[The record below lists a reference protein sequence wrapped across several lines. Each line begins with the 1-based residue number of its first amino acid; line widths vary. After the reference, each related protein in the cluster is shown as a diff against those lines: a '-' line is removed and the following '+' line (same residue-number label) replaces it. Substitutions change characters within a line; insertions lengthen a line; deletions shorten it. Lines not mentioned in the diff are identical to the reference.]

1 MKSLIISENDA
12 GQRLDKFLTKAF
24 PNMPKSMMYKA
35 IRTKNIKLNRKRCE
49 ISTRLC
55 RGDQLDIYLNDDV
68 FAPPPPGERFPF
80 LKASRSLDVVY
91 EDSQILIA
99 DKKPGLIVHSDDK
112 SFGDTLIDRIQRHL
126 YEAGEYDPA
135 AEQSFAPALVNRID
149 RNTGGL
155 VLAAKTAEALRLL
168 NAKMKE
174 RAIEKFYLCLIHGT
188 LARKEGILEG
198 YLEKDEDKNKV
209 FVHSSPIPGGRT
221 IRTKYRVL
229 QEKNGFSLVEVEL
242 LTGRTHQIRAHFAS
256 IGHPLVGDGKYGTN
270 TLNKNTGYRF
280 QALYSY
286 KVVFHFSAEESLS
299 YLDRRSFSVDNI
311 WFLQDFYEGRL
322 GKSPLTERK
331 KG

>member
-1 MKSLIISENDA
+1 MKSITISENDA

-49 ISTRLC
+49 ISTRL
-55 RGDQLDIYLNDDV
+55 RKGDQLDIYLNDDV
-68 FAPPPPGERFPF
+68 FTPASPSERFPF
-80 LKASRSLDVVY
+80 LKASRALDVVY

-99 DKKPGLIVHSDDK
+99 NKKPGLIVHSDDK

-126 YEAGEYDPA
+126 YESGEYDPDE
-135 AEQSFAPALVNRID
+135 EQSFAPALVNRID

-168 NAKMKE
+168 NEKMKE
-174 RAIEKFYLCLIHGT
+174 REIEKYYLCLIHGT
-188 LARKEGILEG
+188 LAKKEGILEG

-270 TLNKNTGYRF
+270 TLNKNTGYKF

-286 KVVFHFSAEESLS
+286 KVVFHFSQDEALA
-299 YLDRRSFSVDNI
+299 YLDDKSFSVDQI

-322 GKSPLTERK
+322 GHSPLTDRK

>member
-1 MKSLIISENDA
+1 MRTVIISENDA

-24 PNMPKSMMYKA
+24 PNMPKSLMYKA

-49 ISTRLC
+49 ISTRVC
-55 RGDQLDIYLNDDV
+55 TGDQLDIYLSDDV
-68 FAPPPPGERFPF
+68 FAPPAPGTRLPF

-99 DKKPGLIVHSDDK
+99 NKKPGLIVHSDDRN
-112 SFGDTLIDRIQRHL
+112 FGDTLIDRIQRHL

-155 VLAAKTAEALRLL
+155 VLAAKTADALRLL
-168 NAKMKE
+168 NEKMKNRE
-174 RAIEKFYLCLIHGT
+174 IEKYYLCLIHGT
-188 LARKEGILEG
+188 LAKKDGILEG
-198 YLEKDEDKNKV
+198 FLEKDENQNKV
-209 FVHSSPIPGGRT
+209 FVHSSPVPSGRT

-270 TLNKNTGYRF
+270 TLNKQTGYKF

-286 KVVFHFSAEESLS
+286 KVVFHFSSEESLS
-299 YLDRRSFSVDNI
+299 YLDHRSFSVDKI
-311 WFLQDFYEGRL
+311 WFLQDFYEGKL
-322 GKSPLTERK
+322 GRSPLADK
-331 KG
+331 LGG